1 METILHM
8 MVIHYINDFQK
19 EFLQVCEKSI
29 LTFGQSLKW
38 ETWALLFYFAL
49 IKHYLVDLW

>member
-1 METILHM
+1 M
-8 MVIHYINDFQK
+8 MVIHYINDFQT